1 MTRRMLVG
9 EYLALL
15 LSLLGDVFDPVADD
29 GDDEHATRL
38 SQFQL

>member
-1 MTRRMLVG
+1 MSRRMLVG

-15 LSLLGDVFDPVADD
+15 LSLLGDVFDVAADD
-29 GDDEHATRL
+29 GDDEHAMRL